1 MEMIIIIIKPATPF
15 QEHWHGLINVWH
27 LAKSLR
33 KLSNN
38 DRLLSNVG
46 SIFLSLNL
54 DYQKIDERAYCMS
67 STFFFL
73 FFLCISASHAVIC
86 LNYIIVSSSLA
97 IPLLQQDH
105 RDHKLL
111 TTRLYHKTYYL
122 PATTAFFFFFFFL
135 VWLWHLIATFD
146 ITAIMYQ
153 KKKAPNFN
161 TNKCPGLG
169 LFNVPAAGVAMLL
182 FIVLLNHLPTRDG
195 DFL

>member
-1 MEMIIIIIKPATPF
+1 MEMIIIIVIIIKILIIIIKPATPF

-105 RDHKLL
+105 RDHRLL

-122 PATTAFFFFFFFL
+122 PATTAFFFFL

-153 KKKAPNFN
+153 KKKKPQTLIQINA
-161 TNKCPGLG
+161 L
-169 LFNVPAAGVAMLL
+169 A
-182 FIVLLNHLPTRDG
+182 
-195 DFL
+195 

>member
-1 MEMIIIIIKPATPF
+1 MEMIIIIIIIKILIIIIKPATPF

-67 STFFFL
+67 PTFFFSY
-73 FFLCISASHAVIC
+73 FFLFISASHAVIC
-86 LNYIIVSSSLA
+86 LNYIILSSSLA

-105 RDHKLL
+105 RDHRLL

-122 PATTAFFFFFFFL
+122 PATTAFFFFWFGCGI
-135 VWLWHLIATFD
+135 WLQPSIL
-146 ITAIMYQ
+146 Q
-153 KKKAPNFN
+153 
-161 TNKCPGLG
+161 L
-169 LFNVPAAGVAMLL
+169 
-182 FIVLLNHLPTRDG
+182 
-195 DFL
+195 

>member
-1 MEMIIIIIKPATPF
+1 MEMIIIIVIIIKILIIIIIKPATPF

-46 SIFLSLNL
+46 NIFLSLNL

-122 PATTAFFFFFFFL
+122 PATTAFFFFL

-153 KKKAPNFN
+153 KKKPQTLIQINA
-161 TNKCPGLG
+161 L
-169 LFNVPAAGVAMLL
+169 A
-182 FIVLLNHLPTRDG
+182 
-195 DFL
+195 

>member
-1 MEMIIIIIKPATPF
+1 MYESHF
-15 QEHWHGLINVWH
+15 FF
-27 LAKSLR
+27 S
-33 KLSNN
+33 
-38 DRLLSNVG
+38 
-46 SIFLSLNL
+46 
-54 DYQKIDERAYCMS
+54 Y
-67 STFFFL
+67 FFL
-73 FFLCISASHAVIC
+73 FISASHAVIC
-86 LNYIIVSSSLA
+86 LNYIILSSSLA

-105 RDHKLL
+105 RDHRLL

-122 PATTAFFFFFFFL
+122 PATTAFFFFFGL
-135 VWLWHLIATFD
+135 AVAFD
-146 ITAIMYQ
+146 CNLRYYSYNVPK